1 MFSSRKDRQFT
12 LLVEAWSA
20 DLFRYAVWLCR
31 DKSLAEE
38 LVQETFLRAWKGIDS
53 LKDPA
58 ATRSWLITILRR
70 ELFRVHGRAKLKVT
84 DIDTAELND
93 PAFNQG
99 VGLSLELRKALD
111 SLPDDYKEPLLL
123 QILGGF
129 SCEEIADLTDS
140 NKGAVM
146 TRLFRARDKM
156 RKFLEAGSSD
166 EFMEYRS

>member
-31 DKSLAEE
+31 DRSLAEE

-58 ATRSWLITILRR
+58 ATRSWLIAILRR
-70 ELFRVHGRAKLKVT
+70 ELFRIHGKARLEMSDK
-84 DIDTAELND
+84 DTAELVD
-93 PAFNQG
+93 PAFHQG
-99 VGLSLELRKALD
+99 VGLTLELRKALD
-111 SLPDDYKEPLLL
+111 SLPLDYKEPLLL

-129 SCEEIADLTDS
+129 SCEEIADLTGS
-140 NKGAVM
+140 SKGAVM

-156 RKFLEAGSSD
+156 RKFLEASSS
-166 EFMEYRS
+166 EELMEYRT